1 MNDSP
6 VPQDG
11 DADRLTARIRELA
24 AAKGALILA
33 HNYQRPEVQDL
44 ADLTGDSLELSIRAA
59 GTDARLIVFCGVHFM
74 AESAKILSPDKQVLL
89 PHPGA
94 GCPMADMITANL
106 LRRFKREHPGGTVV
120 TYVNSSAAV
129 KAESDICCTS
139 ANAVR
144 VVASV
149 PTRRVLFTPDRNLGL
164 WVRGHVD
171 KEMVLWDGYCPT
183 HEYLTVRDVRAAKAE
198 HPDAA
203 VVVHPECTPDVV
215 ALADAVR
222 STSGMIAFVRETA
235 AKTVVVATEMGLI
248 HRLKKERP
256 DVVFVSP
263 SRRLVCP
270 NMKLI
275 RLADVLAA
283 LEAPER
289 FEVRVPEEVRVPAK
303 AALDRMIAV
312 PRD

>member
-1 MNDSP
+1 MSDSP
-6 VPQDG
+6 AQKDS
-11 DADRLTARIRELA
+11 DAALTARIRELA
-24 AAKGALILA
+24 AATDALILA
-33 HNYQRPEVQDL
+33 HNYQRPEVQDA
-44 ADLTGDSLELSIRAA
+44 ADITGDSLELSIRAST
-59 GTDARLIVFCGVHFM
+59 TDARRIVFCGVHFM
-74 AESAKILSPDKQVLL
+74 AESAKILSPDKQVVL

-94 GCPMADMITANL
+94 GCPMADMITADQ
-106 LRRFKREHPGGTVV
+106 LRQFKREHPGGTVV

-129 KAESDICCTS
+129 KAESDLCCTS
-139 ANAVR
+139 ANAIR
-144 VVASV
+144 VVSSV

-171 KEMVLWDGYCPT
+171 KEMILWDGYCPT
-183 HEYLTVRDVRAAKAE
+183 HEYLTVQDVRAARAA
-198 HPDAA
+198 HPGAV

-222 STSGMIAFVRETA
+222 STSGMIATVRDTEA
-235 AKTVVVATEMGLI
+235 RTVIVATEMGLL

-256 DVVFVSP
+256 DVELVSP
-263 SRRLVCP
+263 SRKLVCP

-275 RLADVLAA
+275 HLSDVLAA

-289 FEVRVPEEVRVPAK
+289 FEVRVPEEIRVPAK